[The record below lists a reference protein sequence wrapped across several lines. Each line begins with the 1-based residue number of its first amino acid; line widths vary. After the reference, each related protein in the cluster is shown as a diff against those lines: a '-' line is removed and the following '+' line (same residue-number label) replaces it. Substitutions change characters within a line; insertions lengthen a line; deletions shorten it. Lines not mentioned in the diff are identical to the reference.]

1 MSATARESK
10 TRFPLLACWPFR
22 LDVGLRKVLT
32 NVLPTARP
40 SRAKRESPISCVLR
54 SPVFLLAQPGGF
66 FLFRRFGPLLRARL
80 GQTYATSEWV
90 CCALRILR
98 NLLRTTPQN
107 LSTQMV
113 SRSAAATTL
122 FFCLALFPWF
132 CSAAPAPSQQGLD
145 DPSGQTNV
153 PASPEPSLPCGAKSE
168 EKRYGTISGRLVDQN
183 GNGVAG
189 TSVQIRSEQESA
201 TQEVQSGQ
209 DGRFAF
215 DRVAAG
221 PFQLTATGEGFVPQ
235 TISNTLQPGEDYVV
249 SPITMYL
256 ATVVTEVRVSP
267 PTKEIAQEEFKDL
280 EQQRVLGIVPNY
292 YVSYIGEAAP
302 LTRKRKFELALKAT
316 TDPVTTVAV
325 ATIAGVGQ
333 ATNRFSGYGQGAQ
346 GYAKRYG
353 ASYANLAS
361 GLWIGGAVL
370 PSILKQDPRYFY
382 KGTGTKRSRFLYAVS
397 RPFICKG
404 DNQRW
409 QPNYSSVFGDLAA
422 GGLSNLYIPQRDR
435 HGAALTFEN
444 AGIALGTSAVINVL
458 QEFVLHRITSKR
470 E

>member
-1 MSATARESK
+1 MSATARESR
-10 TRFPLLACWPFR
+10 TRLHLLACWPFR
-22 LDVGLRKVLT
+22 LDAALRKVLT
-32 NVLPTARP
+32 NVSPTARL
-40 SRAKRESPISCVLR
+40 SRAKRESLIWCVLR
-54 SPVFLLAQPGGF
+54 SPVLLLVQPGGF
-66 FLFRRFGPLLRARL
+66 LFSRRFEPLLRARL
-80 GQTYATSEWV
+80 GQTYTAPEWLY
-90 CCALRILR
+90 CALRTLR
-98 NLLRTTPQN
+98 NLLGTSPRH
-107 LSTQMV
+107 LSTPMI

-122 FFCLALFPWF
+122 FFGLTLFSSF
-132 CSAAPAPSQQGLD
+132 CSAAPAPPQQRLD
-145 DPSGQTNV
+145 DASGQTNV
-153 PASPEPSLPCGAKSE
+153 PASPDPSLPGGAKSKE
-168 EKRYGTISGRLVDQN
+168 ERYGTISGRVVDQN

-189 TSVQIRSEQESA
+189 TSVQIRCEQESA
-201 TQEVQSGQ
+201 IQEVQSGQ

-215 DRVAAG
+215 DRVMAG

-235 TISNTLQPGEDYVV
+235 TISSTLRPGDDDVV
-249 SPITMYL
+249 PPITMYL

-267 PTKEIAQEEFKDL
+267 STEEIAQEEFKDL

-292 YVSYIGEAAP
+292 YVSYIGAAAP
-302 LTRKRKFELALKAT
+302 LTPKRKFQLALKAT
-316 TDPVTTVAV
+316 TDPVTVVAV
-325 ATIAGVGQ
+325 AAVAGVDQ
-333 ATNRFSGYGQGAQ
+333 ATNRFSGYGQGGHA
-346 GYAKRYG
+346 YAKRFG
-353 ASYANLAS
+353 ASYANFAS

-422 GGLSNLYIPQRDR
+422 GGLSNLYIPERDR

>member
-1 MSATARESK
+1 LAKQQRKEVHREQQSGFRSPGK
-10 TRFPLLACWPFR
+10 RFPAKHDSRVVVLCVAHPSQSAEEHSPKFVDSDDLPLCRSHSPALLSHTLP
-22 LDVGLRKVLT
+22 LVL
-32 NVLPTARP
+32 
-40 SRAKRESPISCVLR
+40 
-54 SPVFLLAQPGGF
+54 
-66 FLFRRFGPLLRARL
+66 
-80 GQTYATSEWV
+80 
-90 CCALRILR
+90 
-98 NLLRTTPQN
+98 
-107 LSTQMV
+107 
-113 SRSAAATTL
+113 
-122 FFCLALFPWF
+122 F
-132 CSAAPAPSQQGLD
+132 CSAIATRPRRLVW
-145 DPSGQTNV
+145 TNKCSRV
-153 PASPEPSLPCGAKSE
+153 PRAIATERGEVRRKTLRHD
-168 EKRYGTISGRLVDQN
+168 KRSGRRSN

-189 TSVQIRSEQESA
+189 TSVQIRCEQESA
-201 TQEVQSGQ
+201 IQEVQSGQ

-215 DRVAAG
+215 DRVTAG

-235 TISNTLQPGEDYVV
+235 TISNTVRPGDDYVV
-249 SPITMYL
+249 PPITMYL

-267 PTKEIAQEEFKDL
+267 STEEIAQEEFKDL
-280 EQQRVLGIVPNY
+280 EHQRVLGIVPNY

-302 LTRKRKFELALKAT
+302 LTPKRKFELALKAT
-316 TDPVTTVAV
+316 TDPVTVAAV
-325 ATIAGVGQ
+325 AAVAGVDQ
-333 ATNRFSGYGQGAQ
+333 ATNRFSGYGQGGQA
-346 GYAKRYG
+346 YAKRFG
-353 ASYANLAS
+353 ASYTNFAS

-422 GGLSNLYIPQRDR
+422 GALSNLYIPERDR

>member
-32 NVLPTARP
+32 NVSPTARP
-40 SRAKRESPISCVLR
+40 SRAKRESLISCVLR
-54 SPVFLLAQPGGF
+54 SPVFLLAQRGGF
-66 FLFRRFGPLLRARL
+66 FPFRRFGPLLRARF
-80 GQTYATSEWV
+80 GHTYTTPEWLY
-90 CCALRILR
+90 CALRILR
-98 NLLRTTPQN
+98 NLLRTTPPN
-107 LSTQMV
+107 LSTQMI

-122 FFCLALFPWF
+122 FFCLTLFPSF
-132 CSAAPAPSQQGLD
+132 CSAAPAPSQQRLD
-145 DPSGQTNV
+145 DPSG
-153 PASPEPSLPCGAKSE
+153 PSLPGGAKSE
-168 EKRYGTISGRLVDQN
+168 EKRYGTISGRVVDQN

-189 TSVQIRSEQESA
+189 TSVQIRYEQESA
-201 TQEVQSGQ
+201 IQKVQSGQ

-235 TISNTLQPGEDYVV
+235 TISNTLRPGEDYVV
-249 SPITMYL
+249 PPITMYL

-267 PTKEIAQEEFKDL
+267 SNEEIAQDEFKDL

-292 YVSYIGEAAP
+292 YVSYIGKAAP
-302 LTRKRKFELALKAT
+302 LTPKRKFELALKAT
-316 TDPVTTVAV
+316 ADPVTVVAV
-325 ATIAGVGQ
+325 AAVAGVDQ
-333 ATNRFSGYGQGAQ
+333 ATNRFSGYGQGGQA
-346 GYAKRYG
+346 YAKRFG
-353 ASYANLAS
+353 ASYANFAS
-361 GLWIGGAVL
+361 GLLIGGAVL

-409 QPNYSSVFGDLAA
+409 QLNYSSVFGDLAA
-422 GGLSNLYIPQRDR
+422 GGLSNLYIPERDR
-435 HGAALTFEN
+435 HGATLTFEN